1 MIVASRGYFRAVGLV
16 YGFMAASVILFSAY
30 QGWGNATP
38 PLLVGLLR
46 VSVLLLGGWYLF
58 QQESPRLEWLY
69 ALIAGSTVLGAV
81 VLGSALVLRPSTRTD
96 RQV

>member
-1 MIVASRGYFRAVGLV
+1 VV
-16 YGFMAASVILFSAY
+16 LFSAY
-30 QGWGNATP
+30 QGWGRATP

-58 QQESPRLEWLY
+58 QQQNPRLEWLY

-81 VLGSALVLRPSTRTD
+81 VLGSAFVFRSPVRTARP
-96 RQV
+96 V